1 MWEMHREGHWVE
13 RGLLESL
20 SPNLN
25 PMQLSRLILTV
36 IILTEDLLLFLHK
49 YNGYLSLGIKY
60 LQMER

>member
-1 MWEMHREGHWVE
+1 MIARKAKVPDCSGKS
-13 RGLLESL
+13 SL

-36 IILTEDLLLFLHK
+36 IIQTEDLLLFLHK